1 MSKVDKKPRN
11 TKQLQV
17 VWAAIKDDNSH
28 PTADQVYDKV
38 RESLPNV
45 SLGTVYRNLQK
56 LVANEKLRVLMLDG
70 RSISILSSSAI
81 SISSVK
87 SAAGY
92 SMSWSTRRTRLGRL
106 DYRTEDSRSRPIKP
120 LSMAP
125 ASIARGR
132 QMSFQYNVRGSFTLL
147 N

>member
-1 MSKVDKKPRN
+1 MSQVDKKPRN

-17 VWAAIKDDNSH
+17 VWEAIKDDNSH

-38 RESLPNV
+38 RERLPNV

-56 LVANEKLRVLMLDG
+56 LVADEKLQVLMLG
-70 RSISILSSSAI
+70 RAQHFDPL
-81 SISSVK
+81 VK
-87 SAAGY
+87 RHQHFICEKCGRVFDVLVD
-92 SMSWSTRRTRLGRL
+92 TENELRRL
-106 DYRTEDSRSRPIKP
+106 DFLTEDSRSLPIKP

-132 QMSFQYNVRGSFTLL
+132 RILFHYNVKVSFTLL